1 MDILARNWLK
11 TFFRFILKDQIQLQ
25 KNFRIDRRTH
35 SILFTIISIIL
46 VIIISTIRN
55 CSTCEQQ
62 QSLSI
67 TSTYIS
73 TINVNVLISTNK
85 QFQF

>member
-1 MDILARNWLK
+1 MDILARNVLK

-25 KNFRIDRRTH
+25 KNFLTDRRTH

-62 QSLSI
+62 QSLP
-67 TSTYIS
+67 
-73 TINVNVLISTNK
+73 
-85 QFQF
+85 

>member
-1 MDILARNWLK
+1 MDILARNGLK

-25 KNFRIDRRTH
+25 KNFLTDRRTH
-35 SILFTIISIIL
+35 SILFTTISIIL
-46 VIIISTIRN
+46 IIIISTIRN

-62 QSLSI
+62 QSLPI
-67 TSTYIS
+67 TSTYIF
-73 TINVNVLISTNK
+73 TIDVNVIISTNK